1 MSSTTFLGTFKK
13 TGNAFTGTIHTLAF
27 KAQID
32 LLPIEG
38 SSEGAPAYRVYHAK
52 REIGAAWVKRARKSD
67 TEFLSLKVRDLAFG
81 PEPVYPALVES
92 TATPGTWNLILNG
105 QRD

>member
-1 MSSTTFLGTFKK
+1 MSTTFLGTFKK
-13 TGNAFTGTIHTLAF
+13 VGETYTGTIHTLAW

-38 SSEGAPAYRVYHAK
+38 NSEGAPSYRVHHAK
-52 REIGAAWVKRARKSD
+52 REIGAAWVKRARTSG
-67 TEFLSLKVRDLAFG
+67 TEFLSLKLRDLAFG

-92 TATPGTWNLILNG
+92 TATPGTWNLLLNG